1 MARRILLNS
10 WQRRGALAWL
20 LWPLSVLYG
29 LVARSHRWLYRC
41 GIRRVEHVAVPVVVV
56 GNVVAGGAG
65 KTPVVMALVAHLHA
79 QGCTVGVLSRG
90 YGRASRGCREVHH
103 NSLARDAGDE
113 PLLIKQT
120 TGAPVFVAA
129 SRIEAARALLAA
141 YPDVDLLVCDDGLQH
156 HRLHRDIEL
165 CVFDECGLGNG
176 FLLPAGPLREPWPR
190 PLSLV
195 LSATRQTG
203 LDAFLA
209 PRTLAGYARR
219 SDGSRLPLD
228 DLRAATGRPGAQ
240 LWAVAGIARPEAF
253 FRMLR
258 AAGLPLAH
266 TLALADHTAF
276 DAPVWIQSRQHTLL
290 CTEKDATKLW
300 LHRPDAL
307 AVPLV
312 VTIEPAF
319 WHAFDRLLQAL
330 APKLS
335 SRHGHTPS

>member
-1 MARRILLNS
+1 MASRILLNS

-20 LWPLSVLYG
+20 LWPLSLLYG
-29 LVARSHRWLYRC
+29 LVASLHRWLYRS
-41 GIRRVEHVAVPVVVV
+41 GIWRVERVTVPVVVV
-56 GNVVAGGAG
+56 GNVVAGGGG

-79 QGCTVGVLSRG
+79 QGQKVGVLSRG

-103 NSLARDAGDE
+103 NSLATEAGDE

-120 TGAPVFVAA
+120 TGAPVFVAQ

-141 YPDVDLLVCDDGLQH
+141 YPQVELLVCDDGLQH

-176 FLLPAGPLREPWPR
+176 FQLPAGPLREPWPR
-190 PLSLV
+190 PTSLV
-195 LSATRQTG
+195 LSATPHTG

-209 PRTLAGYARR
+209 SRTLAGYARR
-219 SDGSRLPLD
+219 SDGSRLALD
-228 DLRAATGRPGAQ
+228 DLRGFTSRPQTQ

-253 FRMLR
+253 FSMLR
-258 AAGLPLAH
+258 ATGLPLAH
-266 TLALADHTAF
+266 TLALADHAVF
-276 DAPVWIQSRQHTLL
+276 DAFSWAQMRQHTLL
-290 CTEKDATKLW
+290 CTEKDAAKLW
-300 LHRPDAL
+300 LHCPDAL

-312 VTIEPAF
+312 VTLEPAF
-319 WHAFDRLLQAL
+319 WDAFDRLLQAL

-335 SRHGHTPS
+335 SSHGHTPS